1 MSHKHFIEMSRYI
14 IQMIVGLF
22 LWRKFRKIRLIT
34 GNWKDNNKDYQH
46 IQGVLLDVKHL
57 MKIIV
62 SQNEEEI
69 TNLSKIIE
77 GEVEKWEKAF

>member
-1 MSHKHFIEMSRYI
+1 MPFNRTIWNGGVNDDI
-14 IQMIVGLF
+14 IKIGEGLS
-22 LWRKFRKIRLIT
+22 
-34 GNWKDNNKDYQH
+34 NWKDNNKDYQH

-77 GEVEKWEKAF
+77 GEAKKWEKAF